1 MMYQTDDIENGITI
15 KDCFK
20 NLVEL
25 AWETKT
31 VDPSLADKFFDI
43 LVECLGV
50 DFRLAFDVERDRDLV
65 LNGNT
70 AILILNNFRN
80 VSACTS
86 SIDSL
91 FSNFS
96 YMVKD
101 RRFSHEYMEYLQS
114 RKTVLLELIAYQNNV
129 VSKNNNVEETFK
141 LTTLNNDITLI
152 DARIALANENLDTR
166 GR

>member
-1 MMYQTDDIENGITI
+1 MYQTDDIENGITI

-25 AWETKT
+25 AWETREL
-31 VDPSLADKFFDI
+31 DEELANRFFDI
-43 LVECLGV
+43 LVECLGI
-50 DFRLAFDVERDRDLV
+50 DFRLSFLIDKELAP
-65 LNGNT
+65 NGNT
-70 AILILNNFRN
+70 ATLILNNFRN

-114 RKTVLLELIAYQNNV
+114 RKSVLLELIAYQNNV
-129 VSKNNNVEETFK
+129 EEMFK

-152 DARIALANENLDTR
+152 DARLALVSENLDNR

>member
-1 MMYQTDDIENGITI
+1 MYQTDDIENGITI

-25 AWETKT
+25 AWETREL
-31 VDPSLADKFFDI
+31 DEELANRFFDI
-43 LVECLGV
+43 LVECLGI
-50 DFRLAFDVERDRDLV
+50 DFRLSFLIDKELAP
-65 LNGNT
+65 NGNT
-70 AILILNNFRN
+70 ATLILNNFRN

-114 RKTVLLELIAYQNNV
+114 RKSVLLELIAYQNNV
-129 VSKNNNVEETFK
+129 VSKNNNVEEMFK

-152 DARIALANENLDTR
+152 DARLALVSEDLDNR
-166 GR
+166 GI